1 MTPTTSIN
9 ARGRYTNVKDWFRCP
24 PSSTAD
30 YCPPTGKT
38 VIIECTAP
46 GPYTIT
52 GKAGMSTNK
61 PLIIPFFL
69 KHLSG
74 IYTCVSTNVCGRG
87 MSSISISFR
96 GKLIIKFKTLFYTN
110 LCRQT
115 TFYYRMGYHSV
126 E

>member
-1 MTPTTSIN
+1 MKPTASIS
-9 ARGRYTNVKDWFRCP
+9 ARGIGINPTFPCP

-30 YCPPTGKT
+30 YCPRTGKT
-38 VIIECTAP
+38 VIIECTAS

-87 MSSISISFR
+87 MSSISVSFR
-96 GKLIIKFKTLFYTN
+96 GKLIIKFKTLSYTN

-115 TFYYRMGYHSV
+115 TCYYRMDHHSM